1 MLPWRGRFKLQQQ
14 PGRLVRQRQPTLC
27 CRSCSLTQCIRA
39 PPCTAADAAPGS
51 LRGVITSTALAPA
64 CLAVVAS
71 LLIFSLDL
79 VLPTHLTD
87 VIAHLA
93 AGHRPLLLLS
103 LGVALA
109 DGGASLTGGDSSAT
123 SATGGMRTHKLWG
136 LVAIPPPP
144 QLRAVLATLVL
155 KYVTSLVLVAG
166 LTAAMGFSTAART
179 VPHVPLT
186 TAVACALLAPV
197 SPVAVHYAAAQRN
210 AAMAA
215 APLVAGASLGLSAL
229 CWAVLGSLHTSGVAA
244 SHAWAV
250 PAASLG
256 LAAAC
261 YLLASVAAA
270 WVAPRRMR
278 TTKAAFEAA
287 TSQTVAQV
295 VGWSGSDRWGRRH
308 HRRGAS
314 LPRWRCLD
322 SSSSA
327 LRLQAMP
334 RTLGQLGRAHA
345 IARHRGAA
353 SARSSMPRA
362 VIFRAGHVVI

>member
-1 MLPWRGRFKLQQQ
+1 MHPR
-14 PGRLVRQRQPTLC
+14 TTC
-27 CRSCSLTQCIRA
+27 A
-39 PPCTAADAAPGS
+39 AADVAPGS
-51 LRGVITSTALAPA
+51 LRGVIASTALAPA

-71 LLIFSLDL
+71 VLIFTLDL
-79 VLPTHLTD
+79 VMPTHLTD
-87 VIAHLA
+87 VITHLA

-109 DGGASLTGGDSSAT
+109 DGGASLSGGDSSAAPG
-123 SATGGMRTHKLWG
+123 SLRTHKMWG
-136 LVAIPPPP
+136 LVSIPPPP

-166 LTAAMGFSTAART
+166 LTAAMGFTTAART
-179 VPHVPLT
+179 VPVALT

-215 APLVAGASLGLSAL
+215 APLVAGSSFGLSAL
-229 CWAVLGSLHTSGVAA
+229 CWAVLGSLHTHGVAA

-287 TSQTVAQV
+287 TTQTVAQV
-295 VGWSGSDRWGRRH
+295 AGLSGSDRW
-308 HRRGAS
+308 RRGQQRREAS
-314 LPRWRCLD
+314 LPGRRCLD
-322 SSSSA
+322 SCPA
-327 LRLQAMP
+327 GLRLQAMP
-334 RTLGQLGRAHA
+334 RTLGQLQRTRAFAH
-345 IARHRGAA
+345 HRGAGTTRA
-353 SARSSMPRA
+353 SMPRA
-362 VIFRAGHVVI
+362 VLRAGHLMII